1 MPPKMRRW
9 VVEDPNNTWNH
20 QLMQASLRYSLTDAE
35 ALLQNGADPVR
46 ACEAVPFY
54 KEPLPPLIALL
65 LQSRYTAES
74 VAMMKWLLEHGASV
88 SQFIPLEGKDLQTSP
103 GENGTI
109 LHLFVQLGQP
119 AFLLDL
125 LILVGE
131 PRPVPGSIQKRLPRP
146 DRPITPGMSTF
157 TVGTGAKG
165 SATRG
170 AQGSSSGN
178 SGKRGARLS
187 RMTTD
192 AAALLASNNFVDPAF
207 HLDGN
212 VIDFEAR
219 TSVNG
224 WTAMDLAL
232 RCGDATMVQLL
243 LYYGAPGV
251 FHRLVNGTQTA
262 LARACTTGDKELVEL
277 LLDAGDAIGQISLDG
292 RYTLIHYA
300 AGQPAI
306 LDVLLARGLS
316 IDAVNALGETAL
328 VSLIC
333 YGQGNN
339 GEHAI
344 REAPRSS
351 DAAKLAALPTP
362 ALLNYILTPMPPIA
376 VPPLKQLRSASSTSA
391 GIGMDMDFPRMTHEA
406 DAWWYFASNCSTW
419 TMIQNLCDRGADVHG
434 DAPQGEEERV
444 EERSVN
450 NRCKGS
456 GVARQLYLNPSSS
469 NSQLPSE
476 QSGSSTNVHFNTS
489 LAGMSAMEIHAE
501 GQMNEKDMTVPSMQF
516 VTHLTPLMH
525 AIVAYHPELIRR
537 LVVEFHADPM
547 VRDAK
552 GACALHY
559 AAIARNPSV
568 MELFLSPLVIPGHA
582 NFDINAQDC
591 LGRTPLHYAAACGNS
606 GVVRALLKSSSSLI
620 AGRTDYAGR
629 TPLHLAVLAGEANVV
644 ELLLRH
650 GETVATESQ
659 STVSAV
665 STRKKSVTTRRKA
678 RQPSLNEVNVP
689 DHAAVIDVEAEDR
702 LVSQTALEMA
712 VYVTRDAEIARLLL
726 TLGYA
731 SARRPSG
738 LPTGG
743 SLLHRAVVDGTMD
756 ILLLLLENYAD
767 PNEVDN
773 LEQTTLHLAT
783 QSNLPQA
790 CDMVR
795 ELLRFGATPEARSG
809 CTLET
814 PILIAARRGD
824 ADMLDLLLHQQ
835 EEFSSGRPLLLHG
848 AKGAQRERMRH
859 IPRPRPNASSPSN
872 RRNGRQQQKQAP
884 TTQSSVRRGRQKQ
897 QQPTV
902 GDASLSSDLN
912 DNSILGVAA
921 NNSNSNINPIGG
933 TDLRGR
939 HSTTPIAVSGYTTAE
954 VGESFSGNVESEGQK
969 TQLSKP
975 QHLLLTDGRV
985 RTTLHYLCAHS
996 EASKQA
1002 ALLPIIQEILGCSIA
1017 PTLALQLDADGRL
1030 PLHDACTA
1038 GYAAAVFELL
1048 KCDDGS
1054 CAFQLDS
1061 RGCLPLHYAVL
1072 ANDAASITA
1081 LVKSVGVW
1089 LPCALKGSTCAM
1101 DDDRLFPITDRILQ
1115 QGPHSQNHH
1124 ERGDIQM
1131 PSQQYPHRHGVNP
1144 LCGVGRCNKWI
1155 NTPWEYLNVPD
1166 DMGRTPMLLAAELG
1180 HLKASK
1186 ALMQWM
1192 QVCSKSR
1199 HY

>member
-9 VVEDPNNTWNH
+9 VIEDPNNTWNH
-20 QLMQASLRYSLTDAE
+20 QLMEACLRYSITDAE
-35 ALLQNGADPVR
+35 ALLQNGADPVG
-46 ACEAVPFY
+46 ACEPVPFY

-65 LQSRYTAES
+65 LQSRYTTES
-74 VAMMKWLLEHGASV
+74 VAMMNWLLEHGASV
-88 SQFIPLEGKDLQTSP
+88 SQFIPLEGKELQTSP
-103 GENGTI
+103 GEHGTI
-109 LHLFVQLGQP
+109 LHLFVQLGHP

-131 PRPVPGSIQKRLPRP
+131 PRPVPGSIKKRLTRP

-157 TVGTGAKG
+157 TTGTGTKG

-170 AQGSSSGN
+170 AQGSPSGS
-178 SGKRGARLS
+178 SGKRGPHAS

-192 AAALLASNNFVDPAF
+192 AAALQASNSFADPSF
-207 HLDGN
+207 HLGGDG
-212 VIDFEAR
+212 IDFEAR

-251 FHRLVNGTQTA
+251 FHRLVNGIQTA
-262 LARACTTGDKELVEL
+262 LARACATGDKELVEL
-277 LLDAGDAIGQISLDG
+277 LLDAGDTIGQISLDG

-306 LDVLLARGLS
+306 LDVLMARGLS

-339 GEHAI
+339 GEHSI

-362 ALLNYILTPMPPIA
+362 ALHNYILTPMPPIA
-376 VPPLKQLRSASSTSA
+376 TPPMRQLKSASSTSA
-391 GIGMDMDFPRMTHEA
+391 GIGTDMDFPRMTLKA
-406 DAWWYFASNCSTW
+406 DSWWYFASNCSTW

-434 DAPQGEEERV
+434 DAPRGEEERV

-450 NRCKGS
+450 NRCRAS
-456 GVARQLYLNPSSS
+456 GVARQLYLNPSAST
-469 NSQLPSE
+469 SQLPSE
-476 QSGSSTNVHFNTS
+476 QSGSSTNVRFNS
-489 LAGMSAMEIHAE
+489 SSAGMSAVDIHAE
-501 GQMNEKDMTVPSMQF
+501 GQINEKNISVTSIQF
-516 VTHLTPLMH
+516 VTYMTPLMH

-537 LVVEFHADPM
+537 LAVEYHADPM

-568 MELFLSPLVIPGHA
+568 MELLLSPLVLPGHA
-582 NFDINAQDC
+582 HFDINAQDC

-644 ELLLRH
+644 ELLLRL
-650 GETVATESQ
+650 GETGATESQ
-659 STVSAV
+659 STVSAT
-665 STRKKSVTTRRKA
+665 STRKKSIFTKRKA
-678 RQPSLNEVNVP
+678 RHSSINEVNAS
-689 DHAAVIDVEAEDR
+689 DHATVIDVEAEDR
-702 LVSQTALEMA
+702 LANQTALEMA
-712 VYVTRDAEIARLLL
+712 VYVTCDAEIARLLL
-726 TLGYA
+726 TAGYA

-743 SLLHRAVVDGTMD
+743 SLLHRVVVDGTMD
-756 ILLLLLENYAD
+756 ILLLLLENYVD
-767 PNEVDN
+767 PDEVDN
-773 LEQTTLHLAT
+773 LEQTTLHLAA

-790 CDMVR
+790 CEMVR
-795 ELLRFGATPEARSG
+795 ELLRFGATPEVRSG

-824 ADMLDLLLHQQ
+824 ACMLDLLLHQQ
-835 EEFSSGRPLLLHG
+835 EEFTTGRPLFLHG
-848 AKGAQRERMRH
+848 AKGTQRERLRPS
-859 IPRPRPNASSPSN
+859 PRLRPNMSPPLN

-884 TTQSSVRRGRQKQ
+884 STQSSVRRGRQKQ
-897 QQPTV
+897 QQITL
-902 GDASLSSDLN
+902 GSASLTSDFN
-912 DNSILGVAA
+912 DNSIIGVAA
-921 NNSNSNINPIGG
+921 NNSNSNINPIGI
-933 TDLRGR
+933 TDLRR
-939 HSTTPIAVSGYTTAE
+939 KYSIPTIAVSGSTTVEA
-954 VGESFSGNVESEGQK
+954 GESFSGNVESEGQK
-969 TQLSKP
+969 MQLLKP
-975 QHLLLTDGRV
+975 QHLLITDGRV
-985 RTTLHYLCAHS
+985 RTALHYLCAHS

-1017 PTLALQLDADGRL
+1017 STLVLQLDADGRL
-1030 PLHDACTA
+1030 PLHDACAA
-1038 GYAAAVFELL
+1038 GYAAAVIELL
-1048 KCDDGS
+1048 KRDDGS
-1054 CAFQLDS
+1054 CALHLDS

-1072 ANDAASITA
+1072 ANDAVSITA
-1081 LVKSVGVW
+1081 LVQSVGVW
-1089 LPCALKGSTCAM
+1089 LPCTLKGSTCAM

-1115 QGPHSQNHH
+1115 QGLRSKNHC
-1124 ERGDIQM
+1124 EQGDIQM
-1131 PSQQYPHRHGVNP
+1131 SSQQYPHRHGMNP
-1144 LCGVGRCNKWI
+1144 LCGVGRCNTLI

-1180 HLKASK
+1180 HIKASK
-1186 ALMQWM
+1186 ALVQLM
-1192 QVCSKSR
+1192 QVYSKSR
-1199 HY
+1199 H